1 MAEWELKIGQKWIS
15 NCWCRCLLLPACP
28 PFKYSRTALLAQVE
42 SPRLFPAC
50 EPVHPCELPVPCPV
64 PLPPGAPGP
73 CTGTYRQ
80 GVMEHAFRDGLTPVI
95 GSAFRGLAKAQ
106 LLDIAQGH
114 ASPSRLFHTSGAAS
128 G

>member
-50 EPVHPCELPVPCPV
+50 ESVHPCELPVPCPV
-64 PLPPGAPGP
+64 PPPPGHARVR
-73 CTGTYRQ
+73 TVR
-80 GVMEHAFRDGLTPVI
+80 VMEHAFRDGLTPVI
-95 GSAFRGLAKAQ
+95 GSALRGLTKAP

-114 ASPSRLFHTSGAAS
+114 ASPSRLFHTSGEAS